1 MSKPLSQP
9 RPRWVGPSDFA
20 KWSSRRRRRP
30 STSTRT
36 SIQPAF
42 RRVTG
47 GSWEKSSGMHGV
59 GELTCARP
67 EEH

>member
-1 MSKPLSQP
+1 MSRPLSQP

-20 KWSSRRRRRP
+20 KWSSRRPFHFDSHEHSACVQESNREP
-30 STSTRT
+30 
-36 SIQPAF
+36 
-42 RRVTG
+42 
-47 GSWEKSSGMHGV
+47 WEKSSGMHGV